1 MESGNDESGRGEHEE
16 MAEKNREEKRGKRAP
31 FNLGARKHWINDSR
45 EREKGT
51 FLSTVSTAVTVYPW
65 IRKDTR
71 DPAGEWK
78 KQNGERDTGVGGTR
92 HARKRVFNV
101 FSSGAEPLGAHLD
114 GG

>member
-1 MESGNDESGRGEHEE
+1 MTTKADEENT
-16 MAEKNREEKRGKRAP
+16 MAEKNRQEKRGKRAP

-71 DPAGEWK
+71 GSHGRVEETK
-78 KQNGERDTGVGGTR
+78 RGKRRGTR
-92 HARKRVFNV
+92 ELAGLVTLVKGCLTFFRAGLSRSVHT
-101 FSSGAEPLGAHLD
+101 
-114 GG
+114 

>member
-1 MESGNDESGRGEHEE
+1 MTTKADEENT
-16 MAEKNREEKRGKRAP
+16 MAEKNRQEKRGKRAP

-71 DPAGEWK
+71 DPAGGWK
-78 KQNGERDTGVGGTR
+78 KQNGERDAAAGSWR
-92 HARKRVFNV
+92 D
-101 FSSGAEPLGAHLD
+101 SSRS
-114 GG
+114 

>member
-1 MESGNDESGRGEHEE
+1 
-16 MAEKNREEKRGKRAP
+16 MAEKNRQEKRGKRAP

-45 EREKGT
+45 ERERDLPFNG
-51 FLSTVSTAVTVYPW
+51 FHGGDGVSL
-65 IRKDTR
+65 DT
-71 DPAGEWK
+71 
-78 KQNGERDTGVGGTR
+78 ERYTGIPREGGRNKTGKETRQPGVGGTR

>member
-1 MESGNDESGRGEHEE
+1 
-16 MAEKNREEKRGKRAP
+16 MAEKNRQEKRGKRAP
-31 FNLGARKHWINDSR
+31 FNLGARKHWINAREIR

-71 DPAGEWK
+71 DPAGGWK
-78 KQNGERDTGVGGTR
+78 KQNGERD
-92 HARKRVFNV
+92 
-101 FSSGAEPLGAHLD
+101 GAEPLGAHLD